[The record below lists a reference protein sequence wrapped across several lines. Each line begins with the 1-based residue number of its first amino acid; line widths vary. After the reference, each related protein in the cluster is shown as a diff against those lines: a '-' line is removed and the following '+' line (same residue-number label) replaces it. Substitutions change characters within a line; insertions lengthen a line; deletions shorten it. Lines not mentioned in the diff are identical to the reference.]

1 MQAQLLRYTHKIKDM
16 TMDKLDFSNFNFDLS
31 STLNSMQQI
40 TAQFDAQREAQYAAI
55 DQMNREKARR
65 DAKMV
70 AGAEASVAQKG
81 LLEEQ
86 LKEIK
91 EQNSQ
96 LKDNYRLLNELYESA
111 KRDAV
116 ESAKEARHNKI
127 FGWVSFGIG
136 TLIGI
141 AGIVFGIIF

>member
-1 MQAQLLRYTHKIKDM
+1 
-16 TMDKLDFSNFNFDLS
+16 MDTLDFGRLQDS
-31 STLNSMQQI
+31 LNLV
-40 TAQFDAQREAQYAAI
+40 TARQVSLFSEQEENHRRVVEEISREAAHR
-55 DQMNREKARR
+55 N
-65 DAKMV
+65 AKIV
-70 AGAEASVAQKG
+70 AGAEASVAQKE

-127 FGWVSFGIG
+127 FGWVSFGVG

>member
-1 MQAQLLRYTHKIKDM
+1 MNE
-16 TMDKLDFSNFNFDLS
+16 LDFNSLNFDFS
-31 STLNSMQQI
+31 STLNS
-40 TAQFDAQREAQYAAI
+40 ARAVSEQFERNQRIADNVSRINA
-55 DQMNREKARR
+55 KR
-65 DAKMV
+65 DATMM
-70 AGAEASVAQKG
+70 AAAEASVAQKE

>member
-1 MQAQLLRYTHKIKDM
+1 MNE
-16 TMDKLDFSNFNFDLS
+16 LDFNSLNFDFS
-31 STLNSMQQI
+31 STLNS
-40 TAQFDAQREAQYAAI
+40 ARAVSEQFERNQRIADNVSRINA
-55 DQMNREKARR
+55 KR
-65 DAKMV
+65 DATMM
-70 AGAEASVAQKG
+70 AAAEASVAQKE

-127 FGWVSFGIG
+127 FGWLSFGIG

>member
-1 MQAQLLRYTHKIKDM
+1 
-16 TMDKLDFSNFNFDLS
+16 MDKLDFSNLNFDLS

-40 TAQFDAQREAQYAAI
+40 SAQFDAQREAQYAAI